1 MQGVL
6 EEVALLQEITEA
18 CRGAVRAFVED
29 RTDSDGRVSQDS
41 LNNFARS
48 IGFGQQPWTKA
59 LQARFSSPYQY
70 VLAEVSTWNAASLPL
85 STAEDQSYS
94 IQDSAERLSMK
105 Y

>member
-6 EEVALLQEITEA
+6 EEVSLLQEITEA

-29 RTDSDGRVSQDS
+29 RTDSKGRVSQDS

-59 LQARFSSPYQY
+59 LKVTTFPRVSWKVAVRKWPPD
-70 VLAEVSTWNAASLPL
+70 LASWRLEICNW
-85 STAEDQSYS
+85 TAEQGNGKGY
-94 IQDSAERLSMK
+94 RK
-105 Y
+105 T